1 MDSRDVVI
9 ALVVER
15 NFCGKIRAICHLN
28 LPRDSIKIPFFR
40 KHQQVR
46 LKAFQGENTL
56 EMEFFFGF

>member
-15 NFCGKIRAICHLN
+15 NFCGKISAICHLN
-28 LPRDSIKIPFFR
+28 LLGDSIKILFFQ

-56 EMEFFFGF
+56 KMEIIFGF